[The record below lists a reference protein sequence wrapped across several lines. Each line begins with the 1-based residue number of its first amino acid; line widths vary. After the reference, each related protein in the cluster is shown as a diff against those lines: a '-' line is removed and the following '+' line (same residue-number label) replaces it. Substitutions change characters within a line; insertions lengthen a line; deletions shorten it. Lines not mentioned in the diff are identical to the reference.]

1 MSAEGHDV
9 YEAQHARLLE
19 GLAASIREK
28 GLAQTQVTDIVRH
41 ARASRRTF
49 YKHFPDKDSCFVEL
63 TDAMSMLLLERVD
76 EAIDRDAPLAVQIDQ
91 AIDTYV
97 DILLD
102 EPNLTATWASPSL
115 GVRVIIAQREGVER
129 YAQLLASVVAADAE
143 RDPDIEPLPLTRAY
157 MVVSGVQQAIIRA
170 VARGDDL
177 GELATEIKAF
187 MKAVLAAQPTHAH
200 LIRRDARW
208 LSGSVAQAARR
219 ASTPRTSGSGSDRSP
234 PKRMWSPTGPSSRTL
249 RSRR

>member
-1 MSAEGHDV
+1 MTVDRDDIH
-9 YEAQHARLLE
+9 EAQHARLLE

-28 GLAQTQVTDIVRH
+28 GLAQTQVTDIVAH

-63 TDAMSMLLLERVD
+63 TNAMSKLLLDRVD
-76 EAIDRDAPLAVQIDQ
+76 DAIDREEPLAVQIDQ

-97 DILLD
+97 DILVN

-115 GVRVIIAQREGVER
+115 GDRVIIAQRDGVER
-129 YAQLLASVVAADAE
+129 YAQLLVSVVAADAE
-143 RDPDIEPLPLTRAY
+143 RDPEVEPVSAERAY

-170 VARGDDL
+170 VARRDDL

-187 MKAVLAAQPTHAH
+187 MKAVLAAQPAT
-200 LIRRDARW
+200 AR
-208 LSGSVAQAARR
+208 
-219 ASTPRTSGSGSDRSP
+219 
-234 PKRMWSPTGPSSRTL
+234 
-249 RSRR
+249 

>member
-1 MSAEGHDV
+1 MTADRDEVH
-9 YEAQHARLLE
+9 EAQHARLLE

-28 GLAQTQVTDIVRH
+28 GLAQTQVTDVVAH

-63 TDAMSMLLLERVD
+63 TNAMSRLLLERVD
-76 EAIDRDAPLAVQIDQ
+76 EAIDRDEPLAVQIDQ

-97 DILLD
+97 DILVN

-115 GVRVIIAQREGVER
+115 GDRVIIAQREGVER
-129 YAQLLASVVAADAE
+129 YAQLLVSVVAADAE
-143 RDPDIEPLPLTRAY
+143 RDPGVEPVSLEGAY

-187 MKAVLAAQPTHAH
+187 MKAVLAAHPAP
-200 LIRRDARW
+200 AR
-208 LSGSVAQAARR
+208 
-219 ASTPRTSGSGSDRSP
+219 
-234 PKRMWSPTGPSSRTL
+234 
-249 RSRR
+249 

>member
-1 MSAEGHDV
+1 MTTEPNDL
-9 YEAQHARLLE
+9 YEAQHARLLD

-28 GLAQTQVTDIVRH
+28 GLAQTQVTDIVRQ

-76 EAIDRDAPLAVQIDQ
+76 QAIDREAPLAVQIDQ

-97 DILLD
+97 DILLG
-102 EPNLTATWASPSL
+102 EPDLTATWASPSV
-115 GVRVIIAQREGVER
+115 GDRVIMAQREGLER

-143 RDPDIEPLPLTRAY
+143 RDPDIESVSFERAY

-170 VARGDDL
+170 VARGQDL
-177 GELATEIKAF
+177 DQIATEIKAF
-187 MKAVLAAQPTHAH
+187 MKTVLAGQPAP
-200 LIRRDARW
+200 AR
-208 LSGSVAQAARR
+208 
-219 ASTPRTSGSGSDRSP
+219 
-234 PKRMWSPTGPSSRTL
+234 
-249 RSRR
+249 

>member
-1 MSAEGHDV
+1 MTADRDDV

-28 GLAQTQVTDIVRH
+28 GLAQTQVTDIVGH

-76 EAIDRDAPLAVQIDQ
+76 QAIDREAPLAVQIDQ

-97 DILLD
+97 DILLG
-102 EPNLTATWASPSL
+102 EPDLTATWASPSV
-115 GVRVIIAQREGVER
+115 GDRVIIAQRQGVER
-129 YAQLLASVVAADAE
+129 YAQLLVSVVAADAE
-143 RDPDIEPLPLTRAY
+143 RDPAIEPVSLERAY

-170 VARGDDL
+170 VAARQDL
-177 GELATEIKAF
+177 DQIATEIKGF
-187 MKAVLAAQPTHAH
+187 MKAVLAGQPTPV
-200 LIRRDARW
+200 R
-208 LSGSVAQAARR
+208 
-219 ASTPRTSGSGSDRSP
+219 
-234 PKRMWSPTGPSSRTL
+234 
-249 RSRR
+249 

>member
-1 MSAEGHDV
+1 MTAEREDV

-63 TDAMSMLLLERVD
+63 TDALSMLLLERVD
-76 EAIDRDAPLAVQIDQ
+76 EAIDRDAPLEVQIDQ

-102 EPNLTATWASPSL
+102 EPNLTATWASPSV
-115 GVRVIIAQREGVER
+115 GDRVIVAQREGLER
-129 YAQLLASVVAADAE
+129 YAQLLVSVVAVDAE
-143 RDPDIEPLPLTRAY
+143 RDPGVEPVSLERAY

-170 VARGDDL
+170 VARGQDL
-177 GELATEIKAF
+177 GAMAAEIKAF
-187 MKAVLAAQPTHAH
+187 MRAALAGQPAPAH
-200 LIRRDARW
+200 
-208 LSGSVAQAARR
+208 
-219 ASTPRTSGSGSDRSP
+219 
-234 PKRMWSPTGPSSRTL
+234 
-249 RSRR
+249 

>member
-1 MSAEGHDV
+1 MTAGRDDV

-28 GLAQTQVTDIVRH
+28 GLAQTQVTDIVAH

-49 YKHFPDKDSCFVEL
+49 YKHFPDKDSCFIEL
-63 TDAMSMLLLERVD
+63 TDAMSMLLLEEVNQ
-76 EAIDRDAPLAVQIDQ
+76 AIDRDEPLAVQIDQ

-97 DILLD
+97 DILVN

-115 GVRVIIAQREGVER
+115 GDGVIMAQREGVER
-129 YAQLLASVVAADAE
+129 YAQLLVSVVAADAE
-143 RDPDIEPLPLTRAY
+143 RESGVEPVSLQRAY

-177 GELATEIKAF
+177 GELGTEIKAF
-187 MKAVLAAQPTHAH
+187 MKAVLTAQPAP
-200 LIRRDARW
+200 AR
-208 LSGSVAQAARR
+208 
-219 ASTPRTSGSGSDRSP
+219 
-234 PKRMWSPTGPSSRTL
+234 
-249 RSRR
+249 